1 MNSYSTRY
9 TILILIIVIGGAC
22 GYGDAL
28 TEEMNWT
35 NENDEPV
42 INDPEHPTM
51 VSFPDCV
58 RIIRI
63 ATLHHNYGKGDLPG
77 SISIFHQDGTRYGPW
92 GTVGAE
98 DGSGAINAYW
108 ISYPGETLKPGTY
121 LVTDSHPDTR
131 SHNDASDNTGMV
143 SITYEPVDCPGQTR
157 TVQPSGV
164 NVSPTLIPAME
175 NAISIRYGDID
186 PRSLA
191 GEETETL
198 QVPDIRQ
205 VSFDILTRNVTG
217 EIPISAM
224 LTVKNIAT
232 RDLNDGYLRIRL
244 ISTDGKYAGQYG
256 MAEIP
261 PVPAGETVKI
271 PLIMPTSISDQN
283 TTAGRQDEPL
293 ACQVYRFEG
302 TISELMNGGYFAERG
317 TVGTSG
323 EQVVSV
329 IGCCTDPYNE
339 YAWRSCSPV

>member
-1 MNSYSTRY
+1 MNSYSPVPA
-9 TILILIIVIGGAC
+9 ILILTLVICSAC
-22 GYGDAL
+22 GYGDAP
-28 TEEMNWT
+28 TDEMTWT
-35 NENDEPV
+35 NENKDPV
-42 INDPEHPTM
+42 INNPEHPTM

-77 SISIFHQDGTRYGPW
+77 SISIFHQDGTGYGPW

-98 DGSGAINAYW
+98 DDSGVTNAYW

-121 LVTDSHPDTR
+121 LITDSHPDTR
-131 SHNDASDNTGMV
+131 SHNDASDNTGMAN
-143 SITYEPVDCPGQTR
+143 ITYELVDCPGQTR

-164 NVSPTLIPAME
+164 NLSPSPVPEME
-175 NAISIRYGDID
+175 NAISVRYGDID

-217 EIPISAM
+217 EIPVSAM
-224 LTVKNIAT
+224 LTVKNVGT
-232 RDLNDGYLRIRL
+232 RNLQDGYLRIRL

-256 MAEIP
+256 MAEISS
-261 PVPAGETVKI
+261 VPAGETVQI
-271 PLIMPTSISDQN
+271 PLILPTGTPDQSRPGGKN
-283 TTAGRQDEPL
+283 EPL
-293 ACQVYRFEG
+293 ACQVYRLEG

-317 TVGTSG
+317 TVSTSG
-323 EQVVSV
+323 DQVVSV
-329 IGCCTDPYNE
+329 IGCCTDPKNG
-339 YAWRSCSPV
+339 YAWRSC